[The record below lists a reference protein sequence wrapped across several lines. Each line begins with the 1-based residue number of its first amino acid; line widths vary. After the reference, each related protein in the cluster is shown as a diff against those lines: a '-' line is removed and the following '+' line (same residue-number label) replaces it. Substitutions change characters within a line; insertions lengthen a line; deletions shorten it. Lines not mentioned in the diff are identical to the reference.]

1 MFKKKEKSIVRFF
14 RLVARIWIISMPAA
28 IILAILLALHK
39 ISLITAGW
47 LFLGVL
53 IFTSFLTKS
62 VFKELENFIAYLKNL
77 AQGLDI
83 EPPHFNKGVFSSF
96 RLADSFLSVKKLWS
110 NQTLSDTTILENLPD
125 PMIMINVAGEIVF
138 MNQNAQ
144 SRFGKK
150 LMKQANE
157 RLFTDDKIQKAIR
170 DILNEQAKTEWFEW
184 DHGSNTFQVR
194 IDRLPALTH
203 NGAIAVITM
212 NDITLFK
219 RFRKQQVDFFANASH
234 ELKTPL
240 SIISGL
246 VETLQ
251 GPAKEDKEAQEKFL
265 KIMAEQTDKMT
276 GLVRDLLK
284 LAKEQAL
291 PEATHKEWIDMVGLI
306 KKVVAELKDKA
317 VKHRK
322 KIAVY
327 APKNLPKLL
336 GNRSELGHV
345 FQNLIDNAI
354 KYGVADSMVKVNIQK
369 TDLINSKK
377 GEKGN
382 YLKIDVHNRGNPIE
396 GKDLDRLFERF
407 YRVDSGAAKRVE
419 GTGLGLSI
427 VQQIVHDHGGRVDVI
442 STRREGTS
450 FIVYLPIE

>member
-39 ISLITAGW
+39 ISLETAGL

-53 IFTSFLTKS
+53 IFTSVLTKS

-83 EPPHFNKGVFSSF
+83 EPPHFNKGIFSSF

-125 PMIMINVAGEIVF
+125 PMIMINAAGEIVF

-150 LMKQANE
+150 LMKQTNKV
-157 RLFTDDKIQKAIR
+157 LFTDDKIQKAVR
-170 DILNEQAKTEWFEW
+170 DILSEQAKTEWFEW

-194 IDRLPALTH
+194 IDRLPALTRD
-203 NGAIAVITM
+203 GAIAVITM

-219 RFRKQQVDFFANASH
+219 QFRKQQVDFFANASH

-251 GPAKEDKEAQEKFL
+251 GPAKEDKDAREKFL
-265 KIMAEQTDKMT
+265 KIRAEQTDRMT

-291 PEATHKEWIDMVGLI
+291 PESGHKEWVDMPKLI
-306 KKVVAELKDKA
+306 KKMAADLKDKA
-317 VKHRK
+317 IKHRK
-322 KIAVY
+322 KIVFNVGKNI
-327 APKNLPKLL
+327 PKVL
-336 GNRSELGHV
+336 GNRMELGHV

-354 KYGVADSMVKVNIQK
+354 KYGANDSVVQVRIEKIDPKSM
-369 TDLINSKK
+369 KK
-377 GEKGN
+377 GKKAPS
-382 YLKIDVHNRGNPIE
+382 LKIDVHNQGNPIE

-427 VQQIVHDHGGRVDVI
+427 VQQIV
-442 STRREGTS
+442 
-450 FIVYLPIE
+450 L